1 VDLPAVLEEVGLGE
15 LADELDKV
23 ENWSSRLSLG
33 EQQGLVFA
41 RILLIKPKLLFLDE
55 AMSALDEKA
64 ETCLLSLLRTKLW
77 RPTVV
82 SVGHG
87 PTLRKFHDQVLD
99 LANFKPHEPAAAVHR

>member
-1 VDLPAVLEEVGLGE
+1 VDLPAVLEEVGLEE

-23 ENWSSRLSLG
+23 ENWSARLSLG

-41 RILLIKPKLLFLDE
+41 RILLTKPKLLFLDE
-55 AMSALDEKA
+55 ATSALDEVA
-64 ETCLLSLLRTKLW
+64 ENRLLSLLRSKLW

-87 PTLRKFHDQVLD
+87 PTLRKFHDQVVD
-99 LANFKPHEPAAAVHR
+99 LANFKPRQEVAAIHR